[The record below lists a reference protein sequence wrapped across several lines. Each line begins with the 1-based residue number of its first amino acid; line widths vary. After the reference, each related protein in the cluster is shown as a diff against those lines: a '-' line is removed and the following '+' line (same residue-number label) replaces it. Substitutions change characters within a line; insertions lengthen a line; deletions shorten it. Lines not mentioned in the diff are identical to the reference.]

1 MWEGHQVSTAGAMA
15 NVTITTMEQEVF
27 SIVCV
32 GMASTLLQNF
42 MSFVEL

>member
-1 MWEGHQVSTAGAMA
+1 MSTAGAMA
-15 NVTITTMEQEVF
+15 SVAIRMMEQEVF

-42 MSFVEL
+42 MSFVE

>member
-1 MWEGHQVSTAGAMA
+1 MWEGHQGSTAGA
-15 NVTITTMEQEVF
+15 VTNETIPVMEQEVF
-27 SIVCV
+27 STVCV

>member
-1 MWEGHQVSTAGAMA
+1 MA